1 MKARFLAF
9 AALVLGLASC
19 QNEPEGINAIGSD
32 EVSVVLN
39 VTVPEDITRAGGTDS
54 AKGAIGNIDLTND
67 YDVRFILEVY
77 DADGELAKERFTN
90 YENTATSTAFD
101 LRLVPG
107 RDYKFVVWADFV
119 EQVNVTRD
127 PATNYD
133 LHYNTQDLK
142 NITVNAATWKAM
154 DESRDAYTGYHDAVK
169 FNSTQA
175 INIELKRP
183 FAKLRVVTTDM
194 DDLYNVVPEDVKVT
208 YNTNKLYTTFN
219 AYTSKAVAD
228 NAVANRVHEFKLS
241 ASEYSNDA
249 EGTKTL
255 FADYMFGAENGTVKF
270 TMDVVDTNGG
280 VIPTIVFNT
289 DIPVERNYLTTIIGP
304 VLTDSGNVKVTI
316 NDAFEDEEI
325 IYEVW
330 DGKSVSEPSTD
341 ANGNYIIKKGSE
353 LAWLADQVNGVTRA
367 AANTFAGKTF
377 LLEQDIDLGGNEWTP
392 IGKNTGDYFK
402 GTFDGQGHTIT
413 GLNITRH
420 CGHNSHALF
429 GGVAGSASIKNLVID
444 GANVAMPESHDG
456 DFYAAGLIGSYYGTI
471 SIDNVVVKNSTFVG
485 NNKVAGLIAHDGSSS
500 NITINN
506 CHIENCTIKSIHE
519 KDGGNVGGLMGIF
532 QGTGTEEHK
541 ITNSSVKK
549 CTIVGINSSNSGK
562 RANSQ
567 FIGGTISKAGQILI
581 IENCVVE
588 DNDFTQ
594 TFNVAEGDSAYV
606 GKYDNKFI
614 GGDRDEKYIA
624 TVIINGTRYE
634 ANEEPKNVSAE
645 DGNFYATI
653 EEALGA
659 DNNEVTLGDG
669 EFTLP
674 SGIATDT
681 TDGNTTVTISG
692 NGIDKSIVNGSNN
705 PNGNNQQP
713 GNYAHG
719 LDLVF
724 ENLTYETVNNG
735 YQGGFGHAK
744 SVTFRNCK
752 IVGQMYAH
760 SNAPHYFYDC
770 IIDPLNGYL
779 YTYASDCV
787 FERCHFAASQGK
799 ALQVYA
805 EAAGTFTTTIT
816 DCTFK
821 AEKQATT
828 YDGKPVTGIDINSA
842 YGANMVVHINNST
855 TEGFPVGLNSNS
867 DLWNIKNGGLNK
879 TTLYID
885 GNVVWLPDYTL
896 VAGYPGL
903 FSKDGEFYVFDV
915 VGLGSLNK
923 YFQNNCMANEA
934 WGRTYNIAADIDAEG
949 FTWQGVY
956 MITGDNTRNGIVI
969 DGNNHTISNI
979 TIQDYL
985 LSGTADGA
993 DDGTTPGEFRD
1004 LTLTNAKVNGGWF
1017 TAPLWGNLTGDINFT
1032 NVHILNSEIT
1042 GTNNVGGII
1051 SSTGEGTDYYIT
1063 FENCSVENTKITA
1076 VGAAGQD
1083 PTGASGFMG
1092 RAFGLTYITFKGNN
1106 QVVNNTIANENG
1118 LVGGKVFAYTTWK
1131 DNGFAGTGVCDT
1143 FTNFD
1148 GVKFVEADD
1157 ITETEKVGVGD
1168 NVTMTDDITGSA
1180 NDTTASSGYGKT
1192 GITVNGGV
1200 FDGQGYSIAID
1211 DAWGTWDCAIATTG
1225 GTIKNV
1231 NVIRAMRGIFVCH
1244 NDSHHEKLYLDN
1256 VHVDGTI
1263 YTISCDQAHGDGL
1276 EAVNCSFNG
1285 WTSYAATLGE
1295 AKFVNCSF
1303 GEGQGYAFCRPY
1315 SKTIFENCNFEK
1327 GYELDP
1333 RAEVV
1338 LKGCTYDGI
1347 HITKDNYTTLVTS
1360 NAQNVRFE

>member
-19 QNEPEGINAIGSD
+19 QNEPEGISAIGSD

-39 VTVPEDITRAGGTDS
+39 VTVPEDITRAGGADS
-54 AKGAIGNIDLTND
+54 AKGAIGNIDLAND

-77 DADGELAKERFTN
+77 DANGELAKERFTN
-90 YENTATSTAFD
+90 YEDTATSTAFD

-107 RDYKFVVWADFV
+107 RDYRFVVWADFV

-219 AYTSKAVAD
+219 AYESKAVAD
-228 NAVANRVHEFKLS
+228 NAVANLAHEFELS

-316 NDAFEDEEI
+316 NDAFEDDEI

-429 GGVAGSASIKNLVID
+429 GGVAGTATIKNLVID

-567 FIGGTISKAGQILI
+567 FIGGTISKEGQKLI

-624 TVIINGTRYE
+624 TVIINGTRYVP
-634 ANEEPKNVSAE
+634 NEEPKNVSAE
-645 DGNFYATI
+645 DGKFYATI

-659 DNNEVTLGDG
+659 NNNEVTLGDG
-669 EFTLP
+669 EFALP
-674 SGIATDT
+674 SGITTDT

-692 NGIDKSIVNGSNN
+692 NGIDNSIVNGSNN

-828 YDGKPVTGIDINSA
+828 YDGLPVTGIDINSA
-842 YGANMVVHINNST
+842 YGANMVVYINNCT
-855 TEGFPVGLNSNS
+855 TEGFPTGLNSNS
-867 DLWNIKNGGLNK
+867 DLWNIKNGGLTK

-923 YFQNNCMANEA
+923 YFQDNCMANA
-934 WGRTYNIAADIDAEG
+934 TWGRTYNIAADINAEG

-1092 RAFGLTYITFKGNN
+1092 RAFGLTDITFKGNN
-1106 QVVNNTIANENG
+1106 QVVNNTITNENG

-1148 GVKFVEADD
+1148 GVRIVETNDIEDARD
-1157 ITETEKVGVGD
+1157 ITVGEDVTFTEDIEGD
-1168 NVTMTDDITGSA
+1168 AVAG
-1180 NDTTASSGYGKT
+1180 GYSKA
-1192 GITVNGGV
+1192 GIKHSGGV
-1200 FDGQGYSIAID
+1200 LDGGMNELIVDGAN
-1211 DAWGTWDCAIATTG
+1211 ATWDCAIYTSG
-1225 GTIKNV
+1225 GTIKNFSKV
-1231 NVIRAMRGIFVCH
+1231 GGAFRGIFTAGQSS
-1244 NDSHHEKLYLDN
+1244 DIYIDN
-1256 VHVDGTI
+1256 VTIDDVCYTFNSDDGNKQ
-1263 YTISCDQAHGDGL
+1263 YGVYISNSTL
-1276 EAVNCSFNG
+1276 NG
-1285 WTSYAATLGE
+1285 WTSYSDVHKEVVFTNC
-1295 AKFVNCSF
+1295 KF
-1303 GEGQGYAFCRPY
+1303 GKGTGGYKYEFCRPY
-1315 SKTIFENCNFEK
+1315 CVTTFENCDFAE
-1327 GYELDP
+1327 GYEMEP
-1333 RAEVV
+1333 IAIVTF
-1338 LKGCTYDGI
+1338 KNCTYNGI

>member
-1 MKARFLAF
+1 MKAKFLAF

-39 VTVPEDITRAGGTDS
+39 VTVPEDITRAGGADS

-67 YDVRFILEVY
+67 YDIRFILEVY
-77 DADGELAKERFTN
+77 DASGALAKERFTN

-107 RDYKFVVWADFV
+107 RDYRFVVWADFV
-119 EQVNVTRD
+119 KQVNVTRD

-142 NITVNAATWKAM
+142 NITVNTATWKAM

-228 NAVANRVHEFKLS
+228 NAVANRAHEFELS
-241 ASEYSNDA
+241 ASEYSDA

-289 DIPVERNYLTTIIGP
+289 DIPVQRNYLTTIIGP

-316 NDAFEDEEI
+316 NDAFEDDEI

-367 AANTFAGKTF
+367 AANTFDGKTF
-377 LLEQDIDLGGNEWTP
+377 LLTQDIDLGGNEWTP

-429 GGVAGSASIKNLVID
+429 GGVAGTASIKNLVID
-444 GANVAMPESHDG
+444 GAKVAMPASHDG

-506 CHIENCTIKSIHE
+506 CHIDNCTIKSIHE

-541 ITNSSVKK
+541 ITNSSVKR

-562 RANSQ
+562 HANSQ

-614 GGDRDEKYIA
+614 GGDLDEKYIA
-624 TVIINGTRYE
+624 TVIINGTRYVP
-634 ANEEPKNVSAE
+634 NEEPKNVSAE

-669 EFTLP
+669 EFALP
-674 SGIATDT
+674 SGITTDT
-681 TDGNTTVTISG
+681 TNGNTTVTISG

-842 YGANMVVHINNST
+842 YGANMVVYINNST

-923 YFQNNCMANEA
+923 YFQNNCMANA
-934 WGRTYNIAADIDAEG
+934 TWGRTYNIAADIDAEG

-1017 TAPLWGNLTGDINFT
+1017 TAPLWGNLIGDINFT

-1106 QVVNNTIANENG
+1106 QVVNNTITNENG

-1148 GVKFVEADD
+1148 GVRIVETNDIEDARD
-1157 ITETEKVGVGD
+1157 ITVGEDVTFTENIEGD
-1168 NVTMTDDITGSA
+1168 AVEGGYSK
-1180 NDTTASSGYGKT
+1180 SGIKHS
-1192 GITVNGGV
+1192 GGV
-1200 FDGQGYSIAID
+1200 LDGGNNELIVDGAN
-1211 DAWGTWDCAIATTG
+1211 ATWDCAIYTIG
-1225 GTIKNV
+1225 GTIKNFEKV
-1231 NVIRAMRGIFVCH
+1231 GGAFRGIFTAGQSS
-1244 NDSHHEKLYLDN
+1244 DIYIDN
-1256 VHVDGTI
+1256 VTIDDVCYTFNSDDGNKQ
-1263 YTISCDQAHGDGL
+1263 YGVYISNSTL
-1276 EAVNCSFNG
+1276 NG
-1285 WTSYAATLGE
+1285 WTSYSDVHKEVVFTNC
-1295 AKFVNCSF
+1295 KF
-1303 GEGQGYAFCRPY
+1303 GKGTGGYKYEFCRPY
-1315 SKTIFENCNFEK
+1315 CVTTFENCDFAE
-1327 GYELDP
+1327 GYEMEP
-1333 RAEVV
+1333 IAIVTF
-1338 LKGCTYDGI
+1338 KNCTYNGI

>member
-1 MKARFLAF
+1 MKAKFLAF

-39 VTVPEDITRAGGTDS
+39 VTVPEDITRAGGADS

-67 YDVRFILEVY
+67 YDIRFILEVY
-77 DADGELAKERFTN
+77 DANGALAKERFTN

-107 RDYKFVVWADFV
+107 RDYRFVVWADFV
-119 EQVNVTRD
+119 KQVNVTRD

-142 NITVNAATWKAM
+142 NITVNTATWKAM

-228 NAVANRVHEFKLS
+228 NAVANLAHEFELS
-241 ASEYSNDA
+241 ASKYSDA
-249 EGTKTL
+249 KGTKTL

-316 NDAFEDEEI
+316 NDAFEDDEI

-341 ANGNYIIKKGSE
+341 ANGNYVIKKGSE

-367 AANTFAGKTF
+367 AANTFDGKTF

-429 GGVAGSASIKNLVID
+429 GGVAGTASIKNLVID
-444 GANVAMPESHDG
+444 GANVAMPASHDG

-506 CHIENCTIKSIHE
+506 CHIEKCTIKSIHE

-532 QGTGTEEHK
+532 QGTGTEKHK
-541 ITNSSVKK
+541 ITNSSVKR

-624 TVIINGTRYE
+624 TVIINGTRYMP
-634 ANEEPKNVSAE
+634 NEEPKNVSAE

-659 DNNEVTLGDG
+659 DNNKVTLGDG
-669 EFTLP
+669 EFALP
-674 SGIATDT
+674 SGITTDT

-760 SNAPHYFYDC
+760 SNAPHYFYNC

-828 YDGKPVTGIDINSA
+828 YDGKPVTGIDINSE
-842 YGANMVVHINNST
+842 YGANMVVYINNCT

-923 YFQNNCMANEA
+923 YFQNNSMANEP

-1106 QVVNNTIANENG
+1106 QVVNNTITNENG

-1131 DNGFAGTGVCDT
+1131 DSGFAGTGVCDT

-1148 GVKFVEADD
+1148 GVRIVETNDIEDARD
-1157 ITETEKVGVGD
+1157 ITVGED
-1168 NVTMTDDITGSA
+1168 VTFTDDIEGDAVEGGYSK
-1180 NDTTASSGYGKT
+1180 SGIKHS
-1192 GITVNGGV
+1192 GGV
-1200 FDGQGYSIAID
+1200 LDGGMNELIVDGAN
-1211 DAWGTWDCAIATTG
+1211 ATWDCAIYTSG
-1225 GTIKNV
+1225 GTIKNFSKV
-1231 NVIRAMRGIFVCH
+1231 GGAFRGIFTAGQSS
-1244 NDSHHEKLYLDN
+1244 DIYIDN
-1256 VHVDGTI
+1256 VTIDDVCYTFNSDDGNKQ
-1263 YTISCDQAHGDGL
+1263 YGVYISNSTL
-1276 EAVNCSFNG
+1276 NG
-1285 WTSYAATLGE
+1285 WTSYSDVHKEVVFTNC
-1295 AKFVNCSF
+1295 KF
-1303 GEGQGYAFCRPY
+1303 GKGTGGYKYEFCRPY
-1315 SKTIFENCNFEK
+1315 CVTTFENCDFAE
-1327 GYELDP
+1327 GYEMEP
-1333 RAEVV
+1333 IAIVTF
-1338 LKGCTYDGI
+1338 KNCTYNGI

>member
-1 MKARFLAF
+1 MKAKFLAF

-39 VTVPEDITRAGGTDS
+39 VTVPEDITRAGGADS

-67 YDVRFILEVY
+67 YDIRFILEVY
-77 DADGELAKERFTN
+77 DASGALAKERFTN

-107 RDYKFVVWADFV
+107 RDYRFVVWADFV
-119 EQVNVTRD
+119 KQVNVTRD

-154 DESRDAYTGYHDAVK
+154 DESRDAYTGYHDAVE
-169 FNSTQA
+169 FNSTHT

-194 DDLYNVVPEDVKVT
+194 KDLYNVVPKDVTVT

-228 NAVANRVHEFKLS
+228 NAVANLAHEFELS
-241 ASEYSNDA
+241 ASEYSDA

-270 TMDVVDTNGG
+270 IMDVVDTKGG
-280 VIPTIVFNT
+280 DIPTIVFNT

-316 NDAFEDEEI
+316 NDAFEDDEI

-341 ANGNYIIKKGSE
+341 TNGNYIIKKGSE

-367 AANTFAGKTF
+367 AANTFDGKTF
-377 LLEQDIDLGGNEWTP
+377 LLTQDIDLGGNEWTP

-429 GGVAGSASIKNLVID
+429 GGVAGTASIKNLVID
-444 GANVAMPESHDG
+444 GANVAMPASHDG

-541 ITNSSVKK
+541 ITNSSVKR

-624 TVIINGTRYE
+624 TVIINGTRYMP
-634 ANEEPKNVSAE
+634 NEEPKNVSDK

-669 EFTLP
+669 EFALP
-674 SGIATDT
+674 SGITTDT

-821 AEKQATT
+821 AEKHATT
-828 YDGKPVTGIDINSA
+828 YDGKPVTGIDINSEN
-842 YGANMVVHINNST
+842 GANMVVYINNST

-867 DLWNIKNGGLNK
+867 DLWNIKNGGVNK

-903 FSKDGEFYVFDV
+903 FSKEGEFYVFDV

-923 YFQNNCMANEA
+923 YFQNNSMANEP

-1106 QVVNNTIANENG
+1106 QVVNNTITNENG

-1148 GVKFVEADD
+1148 GVRIVETNDIEDARD
-1157 ITETEKVGVGD
+1157 ITVGED
-1168 NVTMTDDITGSA
+1168 VTFTDDIEGDAVAGGYSK
-1180 NDTTASSGYGKT
+1180 SG
-1192 GITVNGGV
+1192 IQHSGGV
-1200 FDGQGYSIAID
+1200 LDGGNNELIVDGAN
-1211 DAWGTWDCAIATTG
+1211 ATWDCAIYTIG
-1225 GTIKNV
+1225 GTIKNFKKV
-1231 NVIRAMRGIFVCH
+1231 GGAFRGIFTAGQSS
-1244 NDSHHEKLYLDN
+1244 DIYIDN
-1256 VHVDGTI
+1256 VTIDDVCYTFNSDDGNKQ
-1263 YTISCDQAHGDGL
+1263 YGVYISNSTL
-1276 EAVNCSFNG
+1276 NG
-1285 WTSYAATLGE
+1285 WTSYSDVHKEVVFTNC
-1295 AKFVNCSF
+1295 KF
-1303 GEGQGYAFCRPY
+1303 GKGTGGYKYEFCRPY
-1315 SKTIFENCNFEK
+1315 CVTTFENCDFAE
-1327 GYELDP
+1327 GYEMEP
-1333 RAEVV
+1333 IAIVTF
-1338 LKGCTYDGI
+1338 KNCTYNGI